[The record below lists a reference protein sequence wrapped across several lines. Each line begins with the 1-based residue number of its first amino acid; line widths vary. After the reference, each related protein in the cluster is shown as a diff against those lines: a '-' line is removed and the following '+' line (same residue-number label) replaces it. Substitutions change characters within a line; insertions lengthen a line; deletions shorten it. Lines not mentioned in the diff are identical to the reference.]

1 MSLLSPAFSKN
12 GKKGV
17 YLMPGF
23 DGTGPLGQGPMT
35 GGGRGYCI
43 VPLNNNPIPGRGWF
57 GPHFFGRGRGRGYR
71 HWFWVT
77 GLPGWIRAAYG
88 YPAFG
93 GWVNPYV
100 YPYYDDAGQ
109 PKEIDILKEQAEML
123 KQQLQDIQ
131 DRIKEIEESEK
142 EDDK

>member
-1 MSLLSPAFSKN
+1 
-12 GKKGV
+12 
-17 YLMPGF
+17 MPGF

-35 GGGRGYCI
+35 GGGRGYCV
-43 VPLNNNPIPGRGWF
+43 VPLNKHCRGWCD
-57 GPHFFGRGRGRGYR
+57 PRFFGRGRGRGYR
-71 HWFWVT
+71 HWFWAT

-93 GWVNPYV
+93 GWVNPYA
-100 YPYYDDAGQ
+100 YPYYVGDASQ
-109 PKEIDILKEQAEML
+109 LKEIDILKEQAEVL